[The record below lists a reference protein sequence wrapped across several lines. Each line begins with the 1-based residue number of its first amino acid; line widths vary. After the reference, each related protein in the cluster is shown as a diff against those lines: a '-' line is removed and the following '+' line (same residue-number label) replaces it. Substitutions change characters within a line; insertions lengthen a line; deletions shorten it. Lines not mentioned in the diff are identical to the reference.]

1 MECIKRQ
8 EDRSDW
14 ASIPCIGGAGGLVY
28 CELCAFF
35 YTEHAWQSAQSMGLE
50 TVGPEF
56 YWYRSQTCRIGMWYS
71 FVPCSLQNRSEPG
84 GESWLDRC
92 SGSRLQVDRCTL
104 PSRFN
109 PPGPSHHRVSPLA
122 RSTNQGSSPHD
133 PRLGWTLSYLC
144 HQGRKNTKGSTH
156 RRDKDHIR

>member
-14 ASIPCIGGAGGLVY
+14 ASIPCIGGTGGLVN
-28 CELCAFF
+28 CKLCAFF
-35 YTEHAWQSAQSMGLE
+35 FTEHAGQSAQSMGLE

-71 FVPCSLQNRSEPG
+71 FVPCSLQNRSEPAG
-84 GESWLDRC
+84 WKLVGPLLH
-92 SGSRLQVDRCTL
+92 GRLQVDRCTL

-109 PPGPSHHRVSPLA
+109 PPGPSHHPVSKLA
-122 RSTNQGSSPHD
+122 RSTNQGSSLHD
-133 PRLGWTLSYLC
+133 PRLGWTLSYLS
-144 HQGRKNTKGSTH
+144 HQGRKNTKGSTQK
-156 RRDKDHIR
+156 RDKDYIR